1 MADGA
6 GKAKSAAGLAG
17 VFMFLGMLQFYF
29 AQPLFGN
36 IGDKPIKAVKDE
48 NDKSI
53 EEKNEEDF
61 YSKVIELYQNK
72 EKAEELGNNG
82 KEFIEKKFSWEV
94 TSQALV
100 KLYDEL

>member
-1 MADGA
+1 MLRGGRGVAIA
-6 GKAKSAAGLAG
+6 TAMVAVAIESIHSGL
-17 VFMFLGMLQFYF
+17 VH
-29 AQPLFGN
+29 
-36 IGDKPIKAVKDE
+36 
-48 NDKSI
+48 

>member
-1 MADGA
+1 M
-6 GKAKSAAGLAG
+6 
-17 VFMFLGMLQFYF
+17 VH
-29 AQPLFGN
+29 
-36 IGDKPIKAVKDE
+36 
-48 NDKSI
+48 

-82 KEFIEKKFSWEV
+82 KEFIENKFSWEV